1 MLLGKMEWQR
11 QAKNDSRFLMRGHDV
26 KEAAEM
32 VLLKV
37 AAHAADAEA
46 TLLAGGF
53 TLTPPEHP
61 PRLWKRI
68 VRRRRDARAR
78 VTRQLKFATMYN

>member
-11 QAKNDSRFLMRGHDV
+11 EAENDSRFLMRGHDV
-26 KEAAEM
+26 KAAAEM

-53 TLTPPEHP
+53 TLTPPERP
-61 PRLWKRI
+61 PRMWKRML
-68 VRRRRDARAR
+68 RRRRDPRAR
-78 VTRQLKFATMYN
+78 VTRQLRFTTMCN